1 MAAPGDPRP
10 SLYPL
15 TRVLALIGMSGLVG
29 LSLLTGAD
37 VLSRWWFNAPIRG
50 MENVIDLVVP
60 IVIACS
66 LPSGLLHGQ
75 DVAIQ
80 FLGKAL
86 GRRWDDALELSAML
100 ITLLFYCLLCWQVFV
115 YAGELAAG
123 GRVTEI
129 IKIPMAPWWWA
140 TSGLLGL
147 CAVVQAVVLA
157 ARLRHYGKGGFE
169 HLPFE
174 TVTTDMVATSS
185 APSDRN

>member
-1 MAAPGDPRP
+1 MAVPGDPRVG
-10 SLYPL
+10 LYPL
-15 TRVLALIGMSGLVG
+15 TRGLALVGMAGLVG

-50 MENVIDLVVP
+50 MENVIDVVVP

-80 FLGKAL
+80 FLGKWL
-86 GRRWDDALELSAML
+86 GRRWDDALELSAMTLTL
-100 ITLLFYCLLCWQVFV
+100 IFYCVLSWQVLV
-115 YAGELAAG
+115 YANELAAG

-129 IKIPMAPWWWA
+129 IRIPMAPWWWA
-140 TSGLLGL
+140 TSALLAL

-157 ARLRHYGKGGFE
+157 ARLRHYGRDGFA

-174 TVTTDMVATSS
+174 TVTTDMVITSS
-185 APSDRN
+185 APGDRR